1 MISQTLKE
9 PAVNQALRKALKTSE
24 GFRAIHERL
33 LHLLQNDEDEEDQD
47 FPTSYAYDKAL
58 ALLLDTQ
65 LQMQKLPR
73 PSITADETGGIRLQW
88 LGPDRQVRLVIP
100 ADSHG
105 REYVYFETK
114 ESYDLEDTPS
124 AMALAQHLRWFAGQG

>member
-1 MISQTLKE
+1 MVSQIVEK
-9 PAVNQALRKALKTSE
+9 PAVSEALGQALATSE
-24 GFRAIHERL
+24 SFRAIHERL

-47 FPTSYAYDKAL
+47 FPTPYAYDKAL

-65 LQMQKLPR
+65 LQMQNPPR

-88 LGPDRQVRLVIP
+88 LGPDRQVRLIIP

-114 ESYDLEDTPS
+114 ESYDLEDNPS
-124 AMALAQHLRWFAGQG
+124 PTALAQHLRWFTGQD